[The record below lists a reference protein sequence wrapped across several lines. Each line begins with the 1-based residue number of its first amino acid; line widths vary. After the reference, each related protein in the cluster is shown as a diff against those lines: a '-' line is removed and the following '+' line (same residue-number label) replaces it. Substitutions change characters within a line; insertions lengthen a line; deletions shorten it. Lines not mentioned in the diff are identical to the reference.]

1 MLLRFQQRF
10 LSRRPHLVFCAFRH
24 RIQSTLFVTGAAT
37 LSVTIFC
44 HAGRNG
50 VVHSLCHGCR
60 HVVVCVCCDAVCV
73 SLCHAAGGP
82 ATALTSAATLSS
94 TVAVTGA
101 ATLSLTLAVAQAATV
116 TATLSVV
123 QTKNFYKCRH
133 VAVDAFG
140 NGCCYAFNNACCHAS
155 RTSSAAPSVTGER
168 RGCSKKRGLAC
179 VLLGTISSSGAARAN
194 CC

>member
-123 QTKNFYKCRH
+123 QT
-133 VAVDAFG
+133 
-140 NGCCYAFNNACCHAS
+140 
-155 RTSSAAPSVTGER
+155 TTLTSAAMLQSTLSVTDVATLSTTLAVTQVAPRLLRLLSQEKGAGAR
-168 RGCSKKRGLAC
+168 RN
-179 VLLGTISSSGAARAN
+179 AA
-194 CC
+194 